1 MYKTNVRFFYSIYI
15 IFVNLCS
22 FIIFKDLSGDLRK
35 GFHDLLIKLH
45 LESFVIS
52 REMTKH
58 EFVIPLCD
66 RLTENNLDEHDQ
78 TIQKGVLP
86 SKDNFL
92 SVRPE
97 ILKEEDIKNEN
108 QKLYLVPP
116 KINLDSLKNYALNS
130 FCDSVK
136 IFSSHIRD
144 PIGGSTSSLFV

>member
-1 MYKTNVRFFYSIYI
+1 
-15 IFVNLCS
+15 
-22 FIIFKDLSGDLRK
+22 
-35 GFHDLLIKLH
+35 
-45 LESFVIS
+45 
-52 REMTKH
+52 MTKH

-66 RLTENNLDEHDQ
+66 RLAENNLDDHDQ
-78 TIQKGVLP
+78 TIQRGILP

-97 ILKEEDIKNEN
+97 MLKEEDIKNEN

-116 KINLDSLKNYALNS
+116 KINLDYLKNYALNS

-144 PIGGSTSSLFV
+144 PIGGSTSSLFVYEKIYFTYFSSVYVLNFLINKLKAFN